1 MENMISKWL
10 WSNCKFSNYLNI
22 GLWQKCEWKFKDG
35 IFPQLQN
42 IIRLQRINLPSPRS
56 QWRKYE
62 WEKVKIDANGGVVRA
77 DLFYG
82 DCLFLPCRF
91 RSFLHSIVIIGSSCL
106 IFILMAC
113 IIANI
118 RYKDE
123 IDYSRRSSEDIT
135 RSSKRFLPHQRVEF
149 FNFIFHGQFTMNQ
162 ASYPER
168 PCWWIFRAA
177 KWVDSVL
184 NQQLDHLLAKW
195 NTVHHF

>member
-1 MENMISKWL
+1 MKNMISKWL
-10 WSNCKFSNYLNI
+10 WSNCKYSNYLNI
-22 GLWQKCEWKFKDG
+22 GFW

-42 IIRLQRINLPSPRS
+42 VIRLQRINLPSPRS
-56 QWRKYE
+56 KWRKYE

-82 DCLFLPCRF
+82 DWLFLPCRF
-91 RSFLHSIVIIGSSCL
+91 RSFLHSVVIIGSSCL
-106 IFILMAC
+106 IFILLAC

-149 FNFIFHGQFTMNQ
+149 FNFIVH
-162 ASYPER
+162 
-168 PCWWIFRAA
+168 AA
-177 KWVDSVL
+177 
-184 NQQLDHLLAKW
+184 W
-195 NTVHHF
+195 NTLTINWPWTRPPQNGLVSVTTLLMNI